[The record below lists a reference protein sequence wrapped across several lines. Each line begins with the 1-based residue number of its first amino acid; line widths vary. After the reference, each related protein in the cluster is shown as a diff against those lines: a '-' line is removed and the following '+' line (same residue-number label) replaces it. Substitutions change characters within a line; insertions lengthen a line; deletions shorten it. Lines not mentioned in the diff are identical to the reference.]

1 MEDLSFGDMA
11 VRLLLATLLTG
22 LIGFEREATGKA
34 AGLRTHAMVGFGA
47 ALFTIVSIAGFDE
60 GDPAR
65 VAAQIV
71 TGIGFLG
78 AGAIWRSEDR
88 VRGLTTAA
96 GLWAAAAIGMG
107 IGSGLLLIGTVGTL
121 ITLVVL
127 LGLRRVDMVIAR
139 RIAITPDQIAVT
151 IDNVARIKQVIKLV
165 ERIDDSVDEIS
176 FERNPDGTGVL
187 VIAVEP
193 DRAKMIS
200 EMIQSMKGVAEVEII
215 SPLYWKQRHQQ

>member
-1 MEDLSFGDMA
+1 MEELTFWDML
-11 VRLLLATLLTG
+11 VRLVLATFLTG
-22 LIGFEREATGKA
+22 LIGFEREATGKS

-60 GDPAR
+60 GDPGR

-78 AGAIWRSEDR
+78 AGAIWRSDDR

-107 IGSGLLLIGTVGTL
+107 IGAGLVALGTLGAL
-121 ITLVVL
+121 ITLAVL
-127 LGLRRVDMVIAR
+127 LGLRRVDQAVAR
-139 RIAITPDQIAVT
+139 RTAIAPQQLGVT
-151 IDNVARIKQVIKLV
+151 INHVDRIKQIIKMV
-165 ERIDDSVDEIS
+165 ERVDNSVDEIS
-176 FERNPDGTGVL
+176 FESNPDGTGVL

-193 DRAKMIS
+193 ERAKMVS
-200 EMIQSMKGVAEVEII
+200 EMIQSMKGVSEVEIM
-215 SPLYWKQRHQQ
+215 SPLYWKRLGQ

>member
-47 ALFTIVSIAGFDE
+47 ALFTIVSIAGFNE

-96 GLWAAAAIGMG
+96 GLWAVAAIGMG

-151 IDNVARIKQVIKLV
+151 IDSVTRIKQVIKLV

>member
-1 MEDLSFGDMA
+1 VEELSNLDMIA
-11 VRLLLATLLTG
+11 RLLLATLLTG

-47 ALFTIVSIAGFDE
+47 ALFTIISIAGFSE
-60 GDPAR
+60 GDPGR

-96 GLWAAAAIGMG
+96 GLWAAAAVGMG

-121 ITLVVL
+121 ITLLVL
-127 LGLRRVDMVIAR
+127 LGLRRIDIIIAR

-193 DRAKMIS
+193 DRTKMIS
-200 EMIQSMKGVAEVEII
+200 EVIQSMKGVAEVEII
-215 SPLYWKQRHQQ
+215 SPLYWKKLGQ

>member
-1 MEDLSFGDMA
+1 MEDLSFLEMIG
-11 VRLLLATLLTG
+11 RLLLATLLTG

-47 ALFTIVSIAGFDE
+47 ALFTIVSIAGFSE
-60 GDPAR
+60 GDPGR

-121 ITLVVL
+121 MTLGVL
-127 LGLRRVDMVIAR
+127 LGLRRVDLAIAR
-139 RIAITPDQIAVT
+139 RTAIAPQQIGVT
-151 IDNVARIKQVIKLV
+151 INHVDRIRQIIKMV
-165 ERIDDSVDEIS
+165 ERVDDSVDEIS

-187 VIAVEP
+187 VLAVEP

-200 EMIQSMKGVAEVEII
+200 EMIQSMKGVADVEII
-215 SPLYWKQRHQQ
+215 SPLYWKRRGQ

>member
-1 MEDLSFGDMA
+1 MEDLSFLTML

-107 IGSGLLLIGTVGTL
+107 IGSGLLLLGTVGALVTL
-121 ITLVVL
+121 GVL
-127 LGLRRVDMVIAR
+127 LGLRRVDLAIAR
-139 RIAITPDQIAVT
+139 RTAIAPQQIGVT
-151 IDNVARIKQVIKLV
+151 IDNVDRIKQVIKMV
-165 ERIDDSVDEIS
+165 ERVDDSVDEIS
-176 FERNPDGTGVL
+176 FERSRDGTGIL

-193 DRAKMIS
+193 ERSKMIS
-200 EMIQSMKGVAEVEII
+200 EMIQSMKGVSKVEII
-215 SPLYWKQRHQQ
+215 SPLYWKRRGK

>member
-11 VRLLLATLLTG
+11 VRLLLATVLTG

-47 ALFTIVSIAGFDE
+47 ALFTIVSIAGFNE

-96 GLWAAAAIGMG
+96 GLWAVAAIGMG

-151 IDNVARIKQVIKLV
+151 IDSVTRIKQVIKLV

>member
-1 MEDLSFGDMA
+1 MEDLSFIDMT

-47 ALFTIVSIAGFDE
+47 ALFTIVSIAGFNE

-78 AGAIWRSEDR
+78 AGAIWRNESN
-88 VRGLTTAA
+88 VKGLTTAA

-107 IGSGLLLIGTVGTL
+107 IGSGMLLVATMGTL
-121 ITLVVL
+121 ITLGVL
-127 LGLRRVDMVIAR
+127 LGLRRIDLAIAR
-139 RIAITPDQIAVT
+139 RNAVPPQQIGVT
-151 IDNVARIKQVIKLV
+151 ITSVERIKQIIKMV
-165 ERIDDSVDEIS
+165 ERVDDSVDEIS
-176 FERNPDGTGVL
+176 FERNQDGSGVL
-187 VIAVEP
+187 ILAVEP
-193 DRAKMIS
+193 ERAKMVS
-200 EMIQSMKGVAEVEII
+200 EMIHSMKGVTTVEII
-215 SPLYWKQRHQQ
+215 SPLYWKQRQK

>member
-1 MEDLSFGDMA
+1 MEDLSFGTML

-22 LIGFEREATGKA
+22 LIGFEREATGKS

-47 ALFTIVSIAGFDE
+47 ALFTLVSIAGFSE
-60 GDPAR
+60 GDPGR

-107 IGSGLLLIGTVGTL
+107 IGAGLIALGTVGALVTL
-121 ITLVVL
+121 AVL
-127 LGLRRVDMVIAR
+127 LGLRRVDQAVAR
-139 RIAITPDQIAVT
+139 RTAIAPQQLGVIVDHV
-151 IDNVARIKQVIKLV
+151 DRIKQVIKMV
-165 ERIDDSVDEIS
+165 ERVDHSVDEIS
-176 FERNPDGTGVL
+176 FESNPDGTGIL

-193 DRAKMIS
+193 ERAKMVS
-200 EMIQSMKGVAEVEII
+200 EMVQSMKGIKEVEII
-215 SPLYWKQRHQQ
+215 SPLYWKKRGQ

>member
-34 AGLRTHAMVGFGA
+34 AGLRTHSMVGFGA

>member
-1 MEDLSFGDMA
+1 VEELSNLDMIA
-11 VRLLLATLLTG
+11 RLLLATFLTG
-22 LIGFEREATGKA
+22 LIGFEREATGKS

-47 ALFTIVSIAGFDE
+47 ALFTIVSIAGFAE
-60 GDPAR
+60 GDPGR

-107 IGSGLLLIGTVGTL
+107 IASGLLLLGTLGTL
-121 ITLVVL
+121 ITLGVL
-127 LGLRRVDMVIAR
+127 LGLRRIDIAIAR
-139 RIAITPDQIAVT
+139 RTAIAPQQIGVT
-151 IDNVARIKQVIKLV
+151 IDHVDRIKQVIKMV
-165 ERIDDSVDEIS
+165 ERVDDSVDEIS
-176 FERNPDGTGVL
+176 FERTPDGTGVL

-193 DRAKMIS
+193 DRTKMIS
-200 EMIQSMKGVAEVEII
+200 EMVQSMKGVTKVEVM
-215 SPLYWKQRHQQ
+215 SPLYWKRRGR

>member
-1 MEDLSFGDMA
+1 MDGLSFLEMLG
-11 VRLLLATLLTG
+11 RLLAATLLTG
-22 LIGFEREATGKA
+22 LIGFEREATGQA

-47 ALFTIVSIAGFDE
+47 ALFTLVSIAGFDE
-60 GDPAR
+60 GDPGR

-107 IGSGLLLIGTVGTL
+107 IGSGLVVLGIVGTL
-121 ITLVVL
+121 IILGVL
-127 LGLRRVDMVIAR
+127 IGMRKIDQAVAR
-139 RIAITPDQIAVT
+139 RTAVAPQQLGVT
-151 IDNVARIKQVIKLV
+151 VNHVDRIKQVIKMV
-165 ERIDDSVDEIS
+165 ERVDSSVQEIS
-176 FERNPDGTGVL
+176 FEGNPDGTGVL

-193 DRAKMIS
+193 ERTKMIS
-200 EMIQSMKGVAEVEII
+200 EMVQSMKGVTEVEII
-215 SPLYWKQRHQQ
+215 SPLYWKRLGQ

>member
-1 MEDLSFGDMA
+1 MEELSFLTMLA
-11 VRLLLATLLTG
+11 RLLLATFLTG
-22 LIGFEREATGKA
+22 LIGFEREATGKS

-47 ALFTIVSIAGFDE
+47 ALFTLVSMAGFSA
-60 GDPAR
+60 GDPGR

-107 IGSGLLLIGTVGTL
+107 IGAGLIALGTAGAF
-121 ITLVVL
+121 ITLGVL
-127 LGLRRVDMVIAR
+127 LGMRRIDQAVARRTAIAPQQLGVTVDHVDRVKQVVKMVERVDR
-139 RIAITPDQIAVT
+139 T
-151 IDNVARIKQVIKLV
+151 
-165 ERIDDSVDEIS
+165 VDEIS

-200 EMIQSMKGVAEVEII
+200 EMVQSMKGIAEVEII
-215 SPLYWKQRHQQ
+215 SPLYWKRRGQ

>member
-1 MEDLSFGDMA
+1 MVELSFLDMLA
-11 VRLLLATLLTG
+11 RLLLATLLTG
-22 LIGFEREATGKA
+22 LIGFEREATGKP

-47 ALFTIVSIAGFDE
+47 ALFTLVSIAGFE
-60 GDPAR
+60 SGDPGR

-107 IGSGLLLIGTVGTL
+107 IGSGLLLLGTVGTL
-121 ITLVVL
+121 VTLGVL
-127 LGLRRVDMVIAR
+127 LGLRSIDVAIAKR
-139 RIAITPDQIAVT
+139 TAIAPQQIGVT
-151 IDNVARIKQVIKLV
+151 IDHVERIKQVVKMV
-165 ERIDDSVDEIS
+165 ERVDDTVDEIS
-176 FERNPDGTGVL
+176 FERNPDGTGIL
-187 VIAVEP
+187 VIAVER

-200 EMIQSMKGVAEVEII
+200 EMVQSMKGVSSVEVL
-215 SPLYWKQRHQQ
+215 SPLYWKRSGQ

>member
-1 MEDLSFGDMA
+1 MEELSFLTMLA
-11 VRLLLATLLTG
+11 RLLLATFLTG
-22 LIGFEREATGKA
+22 LIGFEREATGKS

-47 ALFTIVSIAGFDE
+47 ALFTLVSMSGFSA
-60 GDPAR
+60 GDPGR

-107 IGSGLLLIGTVGTL
+107 IGAGLIALGTAGAF
-121 ITLVVL
+121 ITLGVL
-127 LGLRRVDMVIAR
+127 LGMRRIDQAVARRTAIAPQQLGVTVDHVDRVKQVVKMVERVDR
-139 RIAITPDQIAVT
+139 T
-151 IDNVARIKQVIKLV
+151 
-165 ERIDDSVDEIS
+165 VDEIS

-200 EMIQSMKGVAEVEII
+200 EMVQSMKGIAEVEII
-215 SPLYWKQRHQQ
+215 SPLYWKRRGQ

>member
-1 MEDLSFGDMA
+1 MEELSNLDMVA
-11 VRLLLATLLTG
+11 RLLLATLLTG

-47 ALFTIVSIAGFDE
+47 AMFTMVSITGFE
-60 GDPAR
+60 AGDPAR

-96 GLWAAAAIGMG
+96 GLWAVAAIGMG
-107 IGSGLLLIGTVGTL
+107 IGAGLLLLGTVGTMV
-121 ITLVVL
+121 TLGVL
-127 LGLRRVDMVIAR
+127 LGLRRIDMVIAR
-139 RIAITPDQIAVT
+139 RTAIAPQQIGIT
-151 IDNVARIKQVIKLV
+151 IDHVDRIKQVIKMVARL
-165 ERIDDSVDEIS
+165 DDSVDEIS
-176 FERNPDGTGVL
+176 FERSPGGAGIL

-200 EMIQSMKGVAEVEII
+200 EMVQSMKGVSAVEII
-215 SPLYWKQRHQQ
+215 SPLS

>member
-1 MEDLSFGDMA
+1 MEEISFWDML
-11 VRLLLATLLTG
+11 VRLLLATVLTG

-47 ALFTIVSIAGFDE
+47 ALFTLVSIAGFDE
-60 GDPAR
+60 GDPGR

-78 AGAIWRSEDR
+78 AGAIWRSQDN

-107 IGSGLLLIGTVGTL
+107 IGAGLLALGVAGAILTL
-121 ITLVVL
+121 AVL
-127 LGLRRVDMVIAR
+127 LGLRRVDQAVAR
-139 RIAITPDQIAVT
+139 RTAIAPQQIGVT
-151 IDNVARIKQVIKLV
+151 VNHIDRIKQVIKMV
-165 ERIDDSVDEIS
+165 ERVDRTVDEIS
-176 FERNPDGTGVL
+176 FEGNPDGTGVL

-193 DRAKMIS
+193 ERAKMIS
-200 EMIQSMKGVAEVEII
+200 EMVHSMKGVSEVEIM
-215 SPLYWKQRHQQ
+215 SPLYWKRRGQ

>member
-1 MEDLSFGDMA
+1 MEELSFLTMLA
-11 VRLLLATLLTG
+11 RLLLATFLTG
-22 LIGFEREATGKA
+22 LIGFEREATGKS

-47 ALFTIVSIAGFDE
+47 ALFTLVSMAGFSA
-60 GDPAR
+60 GDPGR

-107 IGSGLLLIGTVGTL
+107 IGAGLIALGTAGAL
-121 ITLVVL
+121 ITLGVL
-127 LGLRRVDMVIAR
+127 LGLRRVDQAVAR
-139 RIAITPDQIAVT
+139 RTAVAPQQLGVT
-151 IDNVARIKQVIKLV
+151 VDHVDRVKQVVKMV
-165 ERIDDSVDEIS
+165 ERVDRTVDEIS
-176 FERNPDGTGVL
+176 FERNPDGSGVL
-187 VIAVEP
+187 IIAVEP

-200 EMIQSMKGVAEVEII
+200 EMVQSMKGIAEVEII
-215 SPLYWKQRHQQ
+215 SPLYWKRRGQ

>member
-1 MEDLSFGDMA
+1 MEELSNLDMVA
-11 VRLLLATLLTG
+11 RLLLATLLTS

-47 ALFTIVSIAGFDE
+47 AMFTIVSITGFE
-60 GDPAR
+60 AGDPAR

-96 GLWAAAAIGMG
+96 GLWAVAAIGMG
-107 IGSGLLLIGTVGTL
+107 IGAGLLLLGTVGTMV
-121 ITLVVL
+121 TLGVL
-127 LGLRRVDMVIAR
+127 LGLRRIDMVIAR
-139 RIAITPDQIAVT
+139 RTAIAPQQIGIT
-151 IDNVARIKQVIKLV
+151 IDHVDRIKQVIKMVARL
-165 ERIDDSVDEIS
+165 DDSVDEIS
-176 FERNPDGTGVL
+176 FERSPGGAGIL

-200 EMIQSMKGVAEVEII
+200 EMVQSMKGVSAVEII
-215 SPLYWKQRHQQ
+215 SPLS

>member
-1 MEDLSFGDMA
+1 VEELSNLDMIA
-11 VRLLLATLLTG
+11 RLLLATLLTG

-47 ALFTIVSIAGFDE
+47 ALFTIISIAGFSE
-60 GDPAR
+60 GDPGR

-96 GLWAAAAIGMG
+96 GLWAAAAVGMG

-121 ITLVVL
+121 ITLLVL
-127 LGLRRVDMVIAR
+127 LGLRRIDIIIAR

-151 IDNVARIKQVIKLV
+151 IDNVARIKQVIKLA

-193 DRAKMIS
+193 DRTKMIS
-200 EMIQSMKGVAEVEII
+200 EVIQSMKGVAEVEII
-215 SPLYWKQRHQQ
+215 SPLYWKKLGQ

>member
-1 MEDLSFGDMA
+1 MEELSFLTMLA
-11 VRLLLATLLTG
+11 RLLLATFLAG
-22 LIGFEREATGKA
+22 LIGFEREATGKS

-47 ALFTIVSIAGFDE
+47 ALFTVVSLAGFSE
-60 GDPAR
+60 GDPGR

-107 IGSGLLLIGTVGTL
+107 IGAGLIALGTAGAL
-121 ITLVVL
+121 ITLGVL
-127 LGLRRVDMVIAR
+127 LGLRRVDQAVAR
-139 RIAITPDQIAVT
+139 RTAIAPQQLGVT
-151 IDNVARIKQVIKLV
+151 VDHVDRVKQVVKMV
-165 ERIDDSVDEIS
+165 ERVDRTVDEIS

-200 EMIQSMKGVAEVEII
+200 EMVQSMKGVADVEII
-215 SPLYWKQRHQQ
+215 SPLYWKRRGR

>member
-1 MEDLSFGDMA
+1 MEELSFGTML
-11 VRLLLATLLTG
+11 VRLLLATFLTG
-22 LIGFEREATGKA
+22 LIGFEREATGKS

-47 ALFTIVSIAGFDE
+47 ALFTVVSIAGFSE
-60 GDPAR
+60 GDPGR

-107 IGSGLLLIGTVGTL
+107 IGAGLLALGTAGAL
-121 ITLVVL
+121 ITLAVL
-127 LGLRRVDMVIAR
+127 LGLRRVDQAVAR
-139 RIAITPDQIAVT
+139 RTAIAPQQIGVT
-151 IDNVARIKQVIKLV
+151 VDHVDRVKQVVKMV
-165 ERIDDSVDEIS
+165 ERVDHSVDEIS
-176 FERNPDGTGVL
+176 FERNPDGTGIL

-193 DRAKMIS
+193 ERAKMVS
-200 EMIQSMKGVAEVEII
+200 EMVQSMKGISEVEII
-215 SPLYWKQRHQQ
+215 SPLYWKRRGQ

>member
-1 MEDLSFGDMA
+1 MEDLSFGTML
-11 VRLLLATLLTG
+11 VRLLLATFLTG
-22 LIGFEREATGKA
+22 LIGFEREAPGKS

-47 ALFTIVSIAGFDE
+47 ALFTLVSMAGFSE
-60 GDPAR
+60 GDPGR

-96 GLWAAAAIGMG
+96 GLWAAAALGMG
-107 IGSGLLLIGTVGTL
+107 IGAGLLALGTAGAFFTL
-121 ITLVVL
+121 AVL
-127 LGLRRVDMVIAR
+127 LGLRRVDQAVAR
-139 RIAITPDQIAVT
+139 RTAIAPQQLGVT
-151 IDNVARIKQVIKLV
+151 VDHVYRVKQVVKMV
-165 ERIDDSVDEIS
+165 ERVDHSVDEIS

-193 DRAKMIS
+193 ERAKMVS
-200 EMIQSMKGVAEVEII
+200 EMVQSMKGISEVEII
-215 SPLYWKQRHQQ
+215 SPLYWKRRGQ

>member
-1 MEDLSFGDMA
+1 MEDLSFWSMFG
-11 VRLLLATLLTG
+11 RLLLATILTG

-47 ALFTIVSIAGFDE
+47 ALFTLVSIAGFEE

-107 IGSGLLLIGTVGTL
+107 IGSGMVVLGTVGTL
-121 ITLVVL
+121 VTLAVL
-127 LGLRRVDMVIAR
+127 IGMRSIDQAVAR
-139 RIAITPDQIAVT
+139 RTAIVPQQLGITVNHVD
-151 IDNVARIKQVIKLV
+151 RIKQVIKMV
-165 ERIDDSVDEIS
+165 ERVDHTVDEIS
-176 FERNPDGTGVL
+176 FESNPDGSGVL
-187 VIAVEP
+187 VIAIDPE
-193 DRAKMIS
+193 RTKMIS
-200 EMIQSMKGVAEVEII
+200 EMVQSMKGIKEVEVI
-215 SPLYWKQRHQQ
+215 SPLYWKRLGQ

>member
-1 MEDLSFGDMA
+1 MEELTFWDML
-11 VRLLLATLLTG
+11 VRLVLATFLTG
-22 LIGFEREATGKA
+22 LIGFEREATGKS

-60 GDPAR
+60 GDPGR

-78 AGAIWRSEDR
+78 AGAIWRSDDR

-107 IGSGLLLIGTVGTL
+107 IGAGLVALGTLGAL
-121 ITLVVL
+121 ITLAVL
-127 LGLRRVDMVIAR
+127 LGLRRVDQAVAR
-139 RIAITPDQIAVT
+139 RTAIAPQQLGVT
-151 IDNVARIKQVIKLV
+151 INHVDRIKQIIKMV
-165 ERIDDSVDEIS
+165 ERVDKSVDEIS
-176 FERNPDGTGVL
+176 FESNPDGTGVL

-193 DRAKMIS
+193 ERAKMVS
-200 EMIQSMKGVAEVEII
+200 EMIHSMKGVSEVEIM
-215 SPLYWKQRHQQ
+215 SPLYWKRRGQ

>member
-1 MEDLSFGDMA
+1 MEELTFWDML
-11 VRLLLATLLTG
+11 VRLVLATFLTG
-22 LIGFEREATGKA
+22 LIGFEREATGKS

-60 GDPAR
+60 GDPGR

-78 AGAIWRSEDR
+78 AGAIWRSDDR

-107 IGSGLLLIGTVGTL
+107 IGAGLVALGTLGAL
-121 ITLVVL
+121 ITLAVL
-127 LGLRRVDMVIAR
+127 LGLRRVDQAVAR
-139 RIAITPDQIAVT
+139 RTAIAPQQLGVT
-151 IDNVARIKQVIKLV
+151 INHVDRIKQIIKMV
-165 ERIDDSVDEIS
+165 ERVDNSVDEIS
-176 FERNPDGTGVL
+176 FESNPDGTGVL

-193 DRAKMIS
+193 ERAKMVS
-200 EMIQSMKGVAEVEII
+200 EMIHSMKGVSEVEIM
-215 SPLYWKQRHQQ
+215 SPLYWKRRGQ

>member
-1 MEDLSFGDMA
+1 MEELSNLDMIA
-11 VRLLLATLLTG
+11 RLLLATLLTG

-47 ALFTIVSIAGFDE
+47 ALFTIISIAGFSE
-60 GDPAR
+60 GDPGR

-96 GLWAAAAIGMG
+96 GLWAAAAVGMG

-121 ITLVVL
+121 ITLLVL
-127 LGLRRVDMVIAR
+127 LGLRRIDIIIAR

-176 FERNPDGTGVL
+176 FERNPDGTGIL

-193 DRAKMIS
+193 DRTKMIS
-200 EMIQSMKGVAEVEII
+200 EVIQSMKGVAEVEII
-215 SPLYWKQRHQQ
+215 NPLYWKRLGQ

>member
-1 MEDLSFGDMA
+1 MEDLTFLTMLA
-11 VRLLLATLLTG
+11 RLLLATFLTG
-22 LIGFEREATGKA
+22 LIGFEREATGKS

-47 ALFTIVSIAGFDE
+47 ALFTLVSMAGFSA
-60 GDPAR
+60 GDPGR

-107 IGSGLLLIGTVGTL
+107 IGAGLIALGTAGAF
-121 ITLVVL
+121 ITLGVL
-127 LGLRRVDMVIAR
+127 LGMRRIDQAVARRTAIAPQQLGVTVDHVDRVKQVVKMVERVDH
-139 RIAITPDQIAVT
+139 T
-151 IDNVARIKQVIKLV
+151 
-165 ERIDDSVDEIS
+165 VDEIS

-200 EMIQSMKGVAEVEII
+200 EMVQSMKGIAEVEII
-215 SPLYWKQRHQQ
+215 SPLYWKRRGQ

>member
-1 MEDLSFGDMA
+1 MEELSNLDMIA
-11 VRLLLATLLTG
+11 RLLLATLLTG

-47 ALFTIVSIAGFDE
+47 ALFTIISIAGFSE
-60 GDPAR
+60 GDPGR

-96 GLWAAAAIGMG
+96 GLWAAAAVGMG

-121 ITLVVL
+121 ITLLVL
-127 LGLRRVDMVIAR
+127 LGLRRIDIIIAR

-193 DRAKMIS
+193 DRTKMIS
-200 EMIQSMKGVAEVEII
+200 EVIQSMKGVAEVEII
-215 SPLYWKQRHQQ
+215 SPLYWKKLGQ